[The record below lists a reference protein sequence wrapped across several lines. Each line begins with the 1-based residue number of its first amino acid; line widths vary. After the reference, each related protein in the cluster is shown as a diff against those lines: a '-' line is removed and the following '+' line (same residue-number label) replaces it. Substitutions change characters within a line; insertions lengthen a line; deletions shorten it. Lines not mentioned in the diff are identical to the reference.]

1 MIPSRIAGNSC
12 DTMTIDHDDVNYVVT
27 IMVVMT
33 SLLVTLMMLD
43 WEGRAEVQLVENAL
57 LDLGSGKKCATKI
70 VADLKMG
77 KWGKMVLSS
86 VPIRQPLLFKRETLG
101 W

>member
-1 MIPSRIAGNSC
+1 MIPSRIAGNNGN
-12 DTMTIDHDDVNYVVT
+12 TMTIDHDDVNYVVT

-33 SLLVTLMMLD
+33 SLLVVTLMMLD

-77 KWGKMVLSS
+77 KWGKRVLSS
-86 VPIRQPLLFKRETLG
+86 VPIRV
-101 W
+101 